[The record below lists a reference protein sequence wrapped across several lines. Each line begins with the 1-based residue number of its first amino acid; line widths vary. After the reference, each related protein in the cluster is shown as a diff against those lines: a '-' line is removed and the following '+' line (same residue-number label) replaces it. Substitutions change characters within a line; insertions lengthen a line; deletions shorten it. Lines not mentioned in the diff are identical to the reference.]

1 MDHDDF
7 YGRMRRLEAME
18 TALLFGRGDVAD
30 RRREHAFALFTQDS
44 TRIPDVIGL
53 GPEAPSDDWARAR
66 YFGEA

>member
-18 TALLFGRGDVAD
+18 TALLFGRGDAAD
-30 RRREHAFALFTQDS
+30 RRREHAFALFAQDP

-53 GPEAPSDDWARAR
+53 GPEAPSDDQARAR